1 MKQIKIQISILILIT
16 LSHFGL
22 GQVSKKRLPSP
33 INSEFLEDS
42 PSISAD
48 RTSFI
53 YQSNKYNPNREV
65 SYIGDSIINPHIIGI
80 FETKLHQ
87 RGEYQPPQAIENI
100 NNFFQPSRIVNHP
113 NISYDGNSI
122 FFSGINKIGKG
133 SEDIY
138 FSTRINDNWSIP
150 QNAGEAINTAAFEGS
165 PSISPDG
172 KRLFFIREIPN
183 QKIGNQQCYKIL
195 LSERE
200 SINDPWERP
209 IQLPYPINQGCE
221 CAPRIHADGKTLF
234 FSSIRKESK
243 GDFDVY
249 KSVLQDDGT
258 WLEPVNLKFINSRKD
273 DKFVTINPC
282 GDILYFVSDGDI
294 YSSVIPEEYKP
305 QKNAVIQGFVLDSL
319 SQAPLHAKIDVI
331 AKTSPSEIFATFE
344 TNISDGRYTVVLPT
358 YDEFTL
364 NIKTEGYINKGL
376 SIGGNSFNNCEL
388 IAKDFL
394 MQAIPKLIPAST
406 MSVSTPTPKN
416 NTKTKR
422 IEILKNRQ

>member
-1 MKQIKIQISILILIT
+1 MKQIIIKITILFLFT
-16 LSHFGL
+16 SSYVVL

-48 RTSFI
+48 RNSFI
-53 YQSNKYNPNREV
+53 YQSNKYNPSREI
-65 SYIGDSIINPHIIGI
+65 SYVGDSIINSNINGI
-80 FETKLHQ
+80 YETKLHQ
-87 RGEYQPPQAIENI
+87 KGEYQPPQAIESI
-100 NNFFQPSRIVNHP
+100 NNFFLTSRTVNHP

-133 SEDIY
+133 NEDIY
-138 FSTRINDNWSIP
+138 FSTRIKDTWSIP
-150 QNAGEAINTAAFEGS
+150 QNAGDAINTAAFEGS
-165 PSISPDG
+165 PSLSSDG
-172 KRLFFIREIPN
+172 KKLFFIREIPN

-209 IQLPYPINQGCE
+209 IQLPYPVNQGCE
-221 CAPRIHADGKTLF
+221 YAPRIHADGKTLF

-282 GDILYFVSDGDI
+282 GDMIYFVSDGDI
-294 YSSVIPEEYKP
+294 YSSIIPEEYKP
-305 QKNAVIQGFVLDSL
+305 QKNAVMQGFVIDSL
-319 SQAPLHAKIDVI
+319 SQSPLYAKIDVI
-331 AKTSPSEIFATFE
+331 AKSSPNEIFATFE

-358 YDEFTL
+358 YDEYTL
-364 NIKTEGYINKGL
+364 NIKTDGYVNKSL
-376 SIGGNSFNNCEL
+376 SVGGNYFNNCEL
-388 IAKDFL
+388 IAKDFP

-406 MSVSTPTPKN
+406 MSVTTPTPKN
-416 NTKTKR
+416 STKTKR